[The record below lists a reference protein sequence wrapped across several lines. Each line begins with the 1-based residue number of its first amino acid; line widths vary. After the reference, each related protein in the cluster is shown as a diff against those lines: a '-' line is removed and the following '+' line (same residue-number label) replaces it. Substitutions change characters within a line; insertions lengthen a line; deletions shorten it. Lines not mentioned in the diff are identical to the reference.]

1 MLKLSY
7 LGGAAALLFGLSSS
21 AFADDTY
28 NLGDVSVTAT
38 RTPLIADQ
46 EVAPVIVIGREQLQ
60 LAQGQDVAAVLRR
73 YAGFDMAANGG
84 AGQPAS
90 LFLRGTN
97 STHTLVMID
106 GVRINP
112 DNGFG
117 SALQNI
123 RLSDIERIEIVKGPR
138 ASLYGSDAIGGVI
151 NIITKK
157 AAQGLRYGAH
167 LGAGRYGTY
176 DDGGNFSYGQGD
188 SGLGISADDF
198 HTDGFPAVA
207 GTSFDSGNHDRTLTL
222 DGYTQLGGLDLSL
235 KHWQS
240 KGYTQYTGF
249 DSNPP
254 FGLIPFD
261 EDFQDQTTSLGAVF
275 HPLQAWRSD
284 LTLSHMQDETDQ
296 NQVDTF
302 NFPPAPDHVHT
313 QRTAL
318 DWQNDFALS
327 DIQLLT
333 AGLYT
338 ESDHTAT
345 ESFGS
350 LYDETHRVNAL
361 YAEDDLDFGSQRLVL
376 AGRDTHDQ
384 EFGNHLTWN
393 VDYGYDLD
401 ALTKLTA
408 GAGTAFR
415 APTATERFGFDGNPN
430 LQPETSQ
437 NLELGVRRKLTD
449 TQELSVS
456 VFRNDLDDLIV
467 FQPMPTVSNP
477 FAGENENVDRA
488 RVKGIEFSHVLSLAS
503 WDWRNDLIF
512 QDPQDLV
519 TNTTLLRRAKRSL
532 TSNLSWHDDLTSASL
547 NLLFTGQRSDV
558 DFNTGAPV
566 TDAGYV
572 LTSVSLHREL
582 GEGFGLLLRFENL
595 FDVRYQTADG
605 YNTAGRSLFLQLE
618 YAAQ

>member
-1 MLKLSY
+1 M
-7 LGGAAALLFGLSSS
+7 
-21 AFADDTY
+21 
-28 NLGDVSVTAT
+28 
-38 RTPLIADQ
+38 
-46 EVAPVIVIGREQLQ
+46 
-60 LAQGQDVAAVLRR
+60 
-73 YAGFDMAANGG
+73 
-84 AGQPAS
+84 
-90 LFLRGTN
+90 
-97 STHTLVMID
+97 
-106 GVRINP
+106 
-112 DNGFG
+112 
-117 SALQNI
+117 
-123 RLSDIERIEIVKGPR
+123 
-138 ASLYGSDAIGGVI
+138 
-151 NIITKK
+151 
-157 AAQGLRYGAH
+157 
-167 LGAGRYGTY
+167 
-176 DDGGNFSYGQGD
+176 
-188 SGLGISADDF
+188 
-198 HTDGFPAVA
+198 
-207 GTSFDSGNHDRTLTL
+207 
-222 DGYTQLGGLDLSL
+222 
-235 KHWQS
+235 
-240 KGYTQYTGF
+240 
-249 DSNPP
+249 
-254 FGLIPFD
+254 
-261 EDFQDQTTSLGAVF
+261 
-275 HPLQAWRSD
+275 
-284 LTLSHMQDETDQ
+284 
-296 NQVDTF
+296 
-302 NFPPAPDHVHT
+302 
-313 QRTAL
+313 
-318 DWQNDFALS
+318 
-327 DIQLLT
+327 
-333 AGLYT
+333 
-338 ESDHTAT
+338 
-345 ESFGS
+345 
-350 LYDETHRVNAL
+350 
-361 YAEDDLDFGSQRLVL
+361 
-376 AGRDTHDQ
+376 
-384 EFGNHLTWN
+384 
-393 VDYGYDLD
+393 
-401 ALTKLTA
+401 TKLTA